1 METAPNQM
9 QGSPV
14 KVEVASEMQGSLPS
28 SLLSGGEASEIGGFR
43 AWDPSEL
50 RAEMVT
56 PLFSNIL
63 NYFHTFSY
71 MFIVFYLSFPFLAWL
86 GFCSSMFSIV
96 SDFWVCC
103 QLLSSVSMN
112 AIASSAERS

>member
-1 METAPNQM
+1 M
-9 QGSPV
+9 

-28 SLLSGGEASEIGGFR
+28 SPLRGDDEGSQIGGFR
-43 AWDPSEL
+43 ALDSSEL

-63 NYFHTFSY
+63 NYFHTCSY
-71 MFIVFYLSFPFLAWL
+71 MFIVFYFFFPFLAWL
-86 GFCSSMFSIV
+86 GFCSSMFFIV